1 MASSLNVMSIR
12 LRLTIWYVLLLAVI
26 LGIFSGG
33 LYVMLSYSL
42 RNEVDRTLETRAK
55 EVQNSISAALA
66 VQSDPRGF
74 FSRGRL
80 TLLPA
85 ADTFA
90 TPGVYVQVQ
99 FDTTGGPLISRSDN
113 LGDKAIDVPAAA
125 LARVKQ
131 GDSIYVN
138 SVIDSVPLRVYIS
151 PLRFRDQ
158 TIGEIEVAQSLR
170 GVDET
175 LRQVA
180 TLLAG
185 GILTGLALAFLVG
198 AFLGRNALTPIDR
211 VTQTARG
218 ITRAGDLTR
227 RIEPTYPQDEV
238 GRLAAT
244 FNEMLGRIE
253 ELFRAQQRF
262 VADVSHELRSPLTAI
277 RGNLDLLRR
286 GAADDPEARHQ
297 ALAAIDAESERM
309 QRLVSDLLLLARSD
323 EGVTIQKQ
331 SVELDTILLDVYR
344 EARVM
349 ANGVKV
355 CLGHEDQAQVMGDP
369 DRLKQLFLNLVD
381 NAIKYTPSGGEVT
394 LSLDCDAPWVRVSV
408 ADTGVGIPAHDLPR
422 IFDRFY
428 RVDKARAR
436 GGSTGAVGGTGLGLA
451 IAKWIVEAHDGRV
464 EVQSQVGKG
473 TTFTVWL
480 PLEYA
485 NGAHLNAS

>member
-1 MASSLNVMSIR
+1 MSIR
-12 LRLTIWYVLLLAVI
+12 LRLTLWYVLLLAVI

-33 LYVMLSYSL
+33 LYIMLSYSL

-55 EVQNSISAALA
+55 EVQNSINAALA
-66 VQSDPRGF
+66 VQSDPRGYF
-74 FSRGRL
+74 ARGRL
-80 TLLPA
+80 ALLPA
-85 ADTFA
+85 ADIFA

-113 LGDKAIDVPAAA
+113 LADKAIDVSPAA

-138 SVIDSVPLRVYIS
+138 SVIDGIPLRVYIS
-151 PLRFRDQ
+151 PLTFRDQ

-170 GVDET
+170 GVDDT
-175 LRQVA
+175 LRLVA

-185 GILTGLALAFLVG
+185 GIFTSLLLAFLVG
-198 AFLGRNALTPIDR
+198 AFLGQNALTPIDR
-211 VTQTARG
+211 VTQTARS

-227 RIEPTYPQDEV
+227 RIEQTPTQDEV

-262 VADVSHELRSPLTAI
+262 LADVSHELRSPLTAI

-286 GAADDPEARHQ
+286 GAAADPQARQ
-297 ALAAIDAESERM
+297 LALAAIDSESERM
-309 QRLVSDLLLLARSD
+309 QRLVADLLLLARSD
-323 EGVTIQKQ
+323 EGIKLQKQ

-349 ANGVKV
+349 ANGVRV

-369 DRLKQLFLNLVD
+369 DRLKQLFLNLTD

-394 LSLDCDAPWVRVSV
+394 LSLERDTQWVRVSV
-408 ADTGVGIPAHDLPR
+408 ADTGMGIPPDDLPK

-428 RVDKARAR
+428 RVDKSRTRDPEAFGSRS
-436 GGSTGAVGGTGLGLA
+436 GGPVGGTGLGLA

-464 EVQSQVGKG
+464 EVQSEVGKG

-480 PLEYA
+480 PLNQGNGSQASA
-485 NGAHLNAS
+485 N